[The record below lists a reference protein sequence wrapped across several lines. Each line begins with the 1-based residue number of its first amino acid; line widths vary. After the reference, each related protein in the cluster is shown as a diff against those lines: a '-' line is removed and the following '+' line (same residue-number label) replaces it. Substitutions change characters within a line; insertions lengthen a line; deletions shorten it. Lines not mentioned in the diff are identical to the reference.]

1 MIFQTLMPVLA
12 QWALQI
18 NRLESHLVKRFL
30 SRLRS
35 LAHDPRCG
43 SLVEGLSNLLP
54 FILVHLASHK
64 SVLKRIDPETDVEV
78 PLVAE
83 GLSNPQIFRGE
94 SNHSTFELMGALR
107 HRLADDSYQVISTYV
122 KFVSLLMGW

>member
-1 MIFQTLMPVLA
+1 VLFQTLLPVLA

-43 SLVEGLSNLLP
+43 AMVEGLSNLLP
-54 FILVHLASHK
+54 FVLVHLASHP
-64 SVLKRIDPETDVEV
+64 SVLERIDSETEVDV
-78 PLVAE
+78 PLGAE
-83 GLSNPQIFRGE
+83 GLSNPQLFREE
-94 SNHSTFELMGALR
+94 SDHSTYELMSALR
-107 HRLADDSYQVISTYV
+107 QRLGDDSYQVIPIV
-122 KFVSLLMGW
+122 G

>member
-1 MIFQTLMPVLA
+1 MFQTLLPVLA

-43 SLVEGLSNLLP
+43 AMVEGLSNLLP
-54 FILVHLASHK
+54 FVLVHLASHP
-64 SVLKRIDPETDVEV
+64 SVIERIDPEMDVEV
-78 PLVAE
+78 PLAAE
-83 GLSNPQIFRGE
+83 GLSNPQLFWGE
-94 SNHSTFELMGALR
+94 SNHSTHELMGALR
-107 HRLADDSYQVISTYV
+107 QRLGDDSYQVMPN
-122 KFVSLLMGW
+122 FLSLYELC

>member
-1 MIFQTLMPVLA
+1 MVFQTLLPVLA
-12 QWALQI
+12 QWAMQI

-43 SLVEGLSNLLP
+43 AMVEGLSNLLP
-54 FILVHLASHK
+54 FVLVHLASHP
-64 SVLKRIDPETDVEV
+64 SVLERIDPETDVEV

-83 GLSNPQIFRGE
+83 GLSNPQLFRGE
-94 SNHSTFELMGALR
+94 SEPSTHDLMSALR
-107 HRLADDSYQVISTYV
+107 QRLGDDSYQVIDN
-122 KFVSLLMGW
+122 FFI